1 MSLPLGRGGGEGVI
15 LPDQRLQRWVD
26 KELKNGL
33 GSKSYVERGLGVKGP
48 WAGSQQQAGQE
59 VLFFQPEPEGTSLAK
74 LCDDSEGRTV
84 SCGGGRQSDH
94 FPRRQASSSE
104 HSIRGE

>member
-1 MSLPLGRGGGEGVI
+1 M
-15 LPDQRLQRWVD
+15 D
-26 KELKNGL
+26 KELKKGL
-33 GSKSYVERGLGVKGP
+33 GSKRYVERGLGVKGP
-48 WAGSQQQAGQE
+48 RAGIQQQAGQE

-84 SCGGGRQSDH
+84 SCGGGGRVTDH